1 MKGFYQDAI
10 GKAGQKIFSTTTIQG
25 GVLVFAKDEGGA
37 FGGSVNIFPSGDG
50 KTSVQLT
57 VAKT

>member
-25 GVLVFAKDEGGA
+25 GVLGLREG
-37 FGGSVNIFPSGDG
+37 
-50 KTSVQLT
+50 
-57 VAKT
+57 

>member
-1 MKGFYQDAI
+1 VVSY
-10 GKAGQKIFSTTTIQG
+10 
-25 GVLVFAKDEGGA
+25 VFAKDEGGA
-37 FGGSVNIFPSGDG
+37 FGGSVNIFASGDG